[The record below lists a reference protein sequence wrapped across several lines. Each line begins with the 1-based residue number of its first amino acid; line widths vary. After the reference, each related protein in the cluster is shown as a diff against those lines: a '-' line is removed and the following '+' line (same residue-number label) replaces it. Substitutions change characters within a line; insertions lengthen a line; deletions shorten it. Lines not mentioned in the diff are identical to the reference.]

1 MTSEFITYLVSA
13 SLISAAIGF
22 MACALMCS
30 RLIQDKE
37 DELYRMIRDLED
49 ELDQHQTKDN
59 ER

>member
-30 RLIQDKE
+30 RLIQD
-37 DELYRMIRDLED
+37 LED
-49 ELDQHQTKDN
+49 ELNQYQTKGN
-59 ER
+59 EL